1 MVTLPL
7 RMLFL
12 SSLIFLLVDEK
23 GEEKLRG
30 GRVSLLFNQKQTTFH
45 TSAAIQG
52 VLQMSLEVLDLD
64 LGRYHMVSAVVHKS
78 KVVWLS
84 LSGSD

>member
-1 MVTLPL
+1 MK
-7 RMLFL
+7 
-12 SSLIFLLVDEK
+12 K
-23 GEEKLRG
+23 GGL
-30 GRVSLLFNQKQTTFH
+30 SLLFNKMQRTICTT
-45 TSAAIQG
+45 AAIQG

-64 LGRYHMVSAVVHKS
+64 LDWYHMVSALVHDS